1 MNWRQIEREH
11 ENIDR
16 AVERGEMTPEEA
28 LREHRELDREVD
40 DLYREER
47 DRRGW

>member
-11 ENIDR
+11 DAIDR
-16 AVERGEMTPEEA
+16 AVERGELTPEEGR
-28 LREHRELDREVD
+28 REHRELDREVD

-47 DRRGW
+47 ARSR